1 MGLALLRNQ
10 VSQTPSIRI
19 MPSSPRR
26 RFERAFVAL
35 LVLCDLV
42 VCAAA
47 VALAYLVRAHLGPE
61 FLAPL
66 RHPAAMYVT
75 ALPVILALWL
85 IVFASLGMYEP
96 RRTLAQVAA
105 RGADFRAVSIAVLMI
120 AATSFLSHR
129 DYSRLILLQFWAF
142 GLILTWFARSILG
155 RYHRDVLASGRV
167 NSRALIVG
175 TGDLGR
181 IVLTRLREHNFGFE
195 PVGFVASSNGR
206 AAPLVIL
213 SEAKDLASN
222 AACGRGEVL
231 RMAHAACAAQ
241 DDNRGIDNEETE
253 LPILGTVADL
263 PQLISEHNID
273 EVLVADP
280 AVPAGE
286 LMGAIGESERH
297 GVEFLIIAGP
307 LQVLTAQTALTGPAD
322 LPVLELRRP
331 SFGPEQRVIK
341 RAADLLL
348 ASILI
353 LLTSPLLAGIA
364 LAIRRQTGESALF
377 LQKRVGLRG
386 REFVMFKFRTMLSD
400 SEAYAPSPEDPNDE
414 RITPIG
420 RWLRKYSLD
429 ELPQLFNVLRGE
441 MSIVGPRPEM
451 PFMVEQYEP
460 WQRQRLDVLPGMTG
474 LWQIL
479 GRKDLP
485 LRDNIEYD
493 FYYIRN
499 QSLLLDLAIFLRTL
513 PIVVWGKGAY

>member
-1 MGLALLRNQ
+1 
-10 VSQTPSIRI
+10 
-19 MPSSPRR
+19 
-26 RFERAFVAL
+26 
-35 LVLCDLV
+35 
-42 VCAAA
+42 
-47 VALAYLVRAHLGPE
+47 VALAYLVRAYLGPE

-66 RHPAAMYVT
+66 KHPATMYVE
-75 ALPVILALWL
+75 ALPVVVALWL
-85 IVFASLGMYEP
+85 IVFVSLGMYEP
-96 RRTLAQVAA
+96 RRALSPVAA
-105 RGADFRAVSIAVLMI
+105 RGADFRAVSLAVLMV

-142 GLILTWFARSILG
+142 ALILTWFARSILG
-155 RYHRDVLASGRV
+155 KYHRDVLASGRV

-181 IVLTRLREHNFGFE
+181 IVLSRLREHNFGFE
-195 PVGFVASSNGR
+195 PVGFVAVNGAISNGGTGYHPAR
-206 AAPLVIL
+206 RGPREDQPIGEAFSATNSGPDDIRPLQT
-213 SEAKDLASN
+213 A
-222 AACGRGEVL
+222 
-231 RMAHAACAAQ
+231 
-241 DDNRGIDNEETE
+241 DD
-253 LPILGTVADL
+253 LPILGTVGNL
-263 PQLISEHNID
+263 PRLISEHDVD

-286 LMGAIGESERH
+286 LMAAIGESEKR

-307 LQVLTAQTALTGPAD
+307 LQVLTSQTTLSGPAD

-331 SFGPEQRVIK
+331 SFGRGQRLLKRLCDVILSYT
-341 RAADLLL
+341 LLL
-348 ASILI
+348 ITAPLI
-353 LLTSPLLAGIA
+353 AVIGLVIRWQTHEP
-364 LAIRRQTGESALF
+364 AIF
-377 LQKRVGLRG
+377 PQKRVGYQG
-386 REFVMFKFRTMLSD
+386 RPFVMLKFRTMYSSSD
-400 SEAYAPSPEDPNDE
+400 AYAPSPEDPEDP

-429 ELPQLFNVLRGE
+429 ELPQLFNVLHGD

-451 PFMVEQYEP
+451 PFVVEQYEP
-460 WQRQRLDVLPGMTG
+460 WQRQRLDAIPGMTG

-513 PIVVWGKGAY
+513 PIVICGKGAY